1 MCHHQT
7 KLRIQGWLT
16 HWSTRNLKIMVDI
29 MRAQL
34 PKYDVRAIVVIK
46 RSLMPM
52 RDIGKKAC
60 LWTRISFGLSMI
72 LGLEGA
78 QKLQKILKTMK
89 KNLKEVGVENKRNR
103 MDVGQNNCKKNLC

>member
-7 KLRIQGWLT
+7 KLRIQGGLT
-16 HWSTRNLKIMVDI
+16 HWSTKNLKVMVDI

-46 RSLMPM
+46 RSLMPL
-52 RDIGKKAC
+52 RDIGRKVC

-72 LGLEGA
+72 LGLKCA
-78 QKLQKILKTMK
+78 QKLQKRLNLTMK
-89 KNLKEVGVENKRNR
+89 KN
-103 MDVGQNNCKKNLC
+103 